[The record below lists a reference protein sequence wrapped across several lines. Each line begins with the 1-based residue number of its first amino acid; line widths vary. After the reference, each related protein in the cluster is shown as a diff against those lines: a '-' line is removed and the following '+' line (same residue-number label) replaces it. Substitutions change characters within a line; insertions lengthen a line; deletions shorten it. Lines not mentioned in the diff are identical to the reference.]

1 MPPPLRAAAAFG
13 LAYRPMTDRD
23 LPFIAALYATTRAE
37 EVAASGWPAETQRAF
52 LAQQHQAQHHHYRT
66 FHPDAEWLIV
76 EQQGVSVGRLYLDE
90 DESGFLLIDIS
101 LLPASR
107 GTGLGGAIIADLL
120 DLARARAKPV
130 SLHVE
135 RSNPARRLYVR
146 LGFRLVEDKGI
157 YLGMEWRPEGA
168 GQAP

>member
-23 LPFIAALYATTRAE
+23 LPFVAALYATTRADE
-37 EVAASGWPAETQRAF
+37 MAGSGWPAEMQRAF
-52 LAQQHQAQHHHYRT
+52 LDQQHRAQHHHYRT

-76 EQQGVSVGRLYLDE
+76 EREGADLGRLYVE
-90 DESGFLLIDIS
+90 ESADRFLLIDIS
-101 LLPASR
+101 LLPESR
-107 GTGLGGAIIADLL
+107 GTGIGGAILADLL

-135 RSNPARRLYVR
+135 RSNRARRLYVR
-146 LGFRLVEDKGI
+146 LGFRLVEDNGL
-157 YLGMEWRPEGA
+157 YLRMEWRPEAGGA
-168 GQAP
+168 